1 MQGQWLPIR
10 KPPLEIADL
19 AKAPLN
25 QLDLLPASAGVYFAV
40 DSAGRVW
47 YIGRAGS
54 IRERLRE
61 HNQMPKFREH
71 GVTLVAWQPEA
82 DDTRCGALEE
92 ELIKCYH
99 PPLNFQHN
107 FTELPRI
114 DFGLSPDAEVERFLR
129 LKIQLKLIML
139 EVAALSP
146 NIVTQ
151 CERAGGKISHQ
162 LGTVT
167 YQTYESWQ
175 FSKEAQ
181 KLKQELLQRQKDEKE
196 DGRAVVISLTT
207 SPKAKPDP
215 SSMFSEL
222 AIRLSPL
229 FEADSAQ
236 GTDEGEAVE
245 ENSISSVL

>member
-1 MQGQWLPIR
+1 MQGQWFSIR
-10 KPPLEIADL
+10 KPPVEIADL

-40 DSAGRVW
+40 DAAGRVW

-54 IRERLRE
+54 IRERLKE

-71 GVTLVAWQPEA
+71 GVALIAWQPEA
-82 DDTRCGALEE
+82 DDTRCGELEE

-107 FTELPRI
+107 FSELPRV
-114 DFGLSPDAEVERFLR
+114 DFGLSPEAEIERFLR

-146 NIVTQ
+146 NIVSQ
-151 CERAGGKISHQ
+151 CEQAGGRVTHQ

-181 KLKQELLQRQKDEKE
+181 RLKQELLQRQKDEKE
-196 DGRAVVISLTT
+196 DGRAVVISSTT
-207 SPKAKPDP
+207 APRAKPDA
-215 SSMFSEL
+215 SALSSEL
-222 AIRLSPL
+222 AALLAPL
-229 FEADSAQ
+229 FEADGAQ
-236 GTDEGEAVE
+236 GTDEDESIE
-245 ENSISSVL
+245 ENSVSSAS